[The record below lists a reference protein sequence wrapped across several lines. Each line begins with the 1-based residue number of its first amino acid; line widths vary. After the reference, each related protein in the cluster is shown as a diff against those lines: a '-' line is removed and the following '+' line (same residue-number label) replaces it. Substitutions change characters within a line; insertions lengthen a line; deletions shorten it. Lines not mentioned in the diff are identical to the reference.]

1 MSTSVVNK
9 KMSRIIDENPFYKM
23 QATLDLFQQGNK
35 LSDTATQAQVYAY
48 LDNAWKE
55 CTSKVKKQLF
65 FSLVFSLGDL
75 QNREHNVF
83 RKKGIKTP
91 DQGGQ
96 SKRKVFMF
104 CLKWMLERVPTQFYT
119 FLPIVGEYYNLGG
132 IMFYELKT
140 DRWKGN
146 LKEVI
151 HLPID
156 IDVVTTHIAGV
167 LRSSII
173 TDNER
178 TLWAR
183 WLPHVPSSHRMRKYV
198 ITEKNVKAFKKNGHD
213 VEVGGVM
220 KVKKNKK
227 EHTLT
232 KDAWIL
238 DFIKQISDKMGWK
251 VTKFKGNVSFEG
263 YRQFRKKYLSE
274 TEAALF
280 SSGNITKMDKT
291 QFYAWLDKQPS
302 GARHRVA
309 CRLVSKDKGG
319 KLATRD
325 KWKLDTG
332 ENMGQLYMDWLNSKT
347 KHQEKLASLSVEEKK
362 AMAPTEL
369 KELQKAAKVNVA
381 GDTLLDLVA
390 EIASKK
396 ISGQEMDTKAFSM
409 LEKMTIGVP
418 VLVVSDISGSMG
430 GSSVEHKGMRF
441 TANAMCQLATTVF
454 LLKNPDADAG
464 EFFIRFGTKAEVIVS
479 GQQADKQ
486 GVNRFMGRQAAKVG
500 TLIDKTKPFSYNLAS
515 VSTYIGT
522 PDGSTQLSSIPVA
535 LKAWVDETEE
545 FKSQK
550 IEMICKYPVILVMS
564 DGEFNNSRTPSSSF
578 LEFQNNM
585 RQWFGWEGVTVV
597 WDVKEAGYGDGKKFD
612 NIPNIMY
619 FGGTNMGV
627 LDQIFRNIHD
637 MDVIDAYLPLKA
649 FYNSNRYDPVKE
661 LVL

>member
-1 MSTSVVNK
+1 MSTSVTNK

-23 QATLDLFQQGNK
+23 QATLDLFQQGSK
-35 LSDTATQAQVYAY
+35 LSDTATQATIYAY

-55 CTSKVKKQLF
+55 CNSKVKKQLF

-83 RKKGIKTP
+83 RKRGIKTP

-156 IDVVTTHIAGV
+156 VDVVTTHIAGV

-183 WLPHVPSSHRMRKYV
+183 WLPHVPSPHRMRKYT
-198 ITEKNVKAFKKNGHD
+198 ITEKNVKAFKKNGND
-213 VEVGGVM
+213 VEVGAIV

-232 KDAWIL
+232 KDAWVL
-238 DFIKQISDKMGWK
+238 NFIKQISDKMSWK

-291 QFYAWLDKQPS
+291 QFYAWLDKQPG

-309 CRLVSKDKGG
+309 CRLVSKDKSG

-347 KHQEKLASLSVEEKK
+347 KHQATLASLSAEEKK
-362 AMAPTEL
+362 AMNPVEL
-369 KELQKAAKVNVA
+369 KQLEKAAKVNVA
-381 GDTLLDLVA
+381 GDTLLDLIA
-390 EIASKK
+390 EIASKR
-396 ISGQEMDTKAFSM
+396 INGQEMDTKAFSM

-418 VLVVSDISGSMG
+418 VLVITDISGSMSG
-430 GSSVEHKGMRF
+430 ASVEHKGMRF
-441 TANAMCQLATTVF
+441 SASAMAQLATTVF
-454 LLKNPDADAG
+454 LLKNPDPESG
-464 EFFIRFGTKAEVIVS
+464 QFFARFDDRAEIIVS
-479 GQQADKQ
+479 GQQAEKQ
-486 GVNRFMGRQAAKVG
+486 GVNKFMKKENTKVG
-500 TLIDKTKPFSYNLAS
+500 ALVDPARPFSENLANVAKYVIS
-515 VSTYIGT
+515 RGSTDLSGVSTAFK
-522 PDGSTQLSSIPVA
+522 S
-535 LKAWVDETEE
+535 WVDETTE
-545 FKSQK
+545 FRDQK
-550 IEMICKYPVILVMS
+550 IEMINKYPVMLVIS
-564 DGEFNNSRTPSSSF
+564 DGDLNNASNAATSF
-578 LEFQNNM
+578 LAFQNSM
-585 RQWFGWEGVTVV
+585 RQWFGWEGVVV
-597 WDVKEAGYGDGKKFD
+597 LWDVKQGSMGDGKKFD
-612 NIPNIMY
+612 NIANLMY

-637 MDVIDAYLPLKA
+637 LDVVDSYLPLKA